1 LSAHPVAMAIQRA
14 AIARRIRPD
23 AVRSPSVQPGLGV
36 LSIAS
41 SGEAL
46 VVGSRALMLKEKISV
61 AIAEQAIAEIEAHGR
76 EVLLVAVAGKLVG
89 VLGLQD
95 GLRPGARAA
104 VQHLLDAQVE
114 PVLISGDSRE
124 TCEAIGRALDID
136 HIRPEIPLGD
146 RAVEIERLGQ
156 GGMTVAVLGH
166 PRTDE
171 AALAAAHVAVA
182 MLAQGG
188 ASGEWGV
195 MLASDD
201 VRDGALAISLARR
214 TKHEARTGL
223 IMALAPGIALALAVV
238 FGLLPP
244 AYAPLAALV
253 GAAASALHARATDLT
268 RTATSQPAKSSDFFR
283 PTDASLLDKVH

>member
-1 LSAHPVAMAIQRA
+1 
-14 AIARRIRPD
+14 
-23 AVRSPSVQPGLGV
+23 
-36 LSIAS
+36 
-41 SGEAL
+41 
-46 VVGSRALMLKEKISV
+46 MLKEKISV
-61 AIAEQAIAEIEAHGR
+61 AIAEQKIAEIEAHGR
-76 EVLLVAVAGKLVG
+76 EVLLVALSGKLVG

-146 RAVEIERLGQ
+146 RAVEVERLGQ
-156 GGMTVAVLGH
+156 GGLTVAVLGH

-171 AALAAAHVAVA
+171 AALSAAQVSVA
-182 MLAQGG
+182 MPAQGG

-195 MLASDD
+195 MVASDD

-214 TKHEARTGL
+214 TKNEARTGL
-223 IMALAPGIALALAVV
+223 ILAMAPGTFLSLAVA

-244 AYAPLAALV
+244 AYAPLAALL
-253 GAAASALHARATDLT
+253 GASAAALHARATDLT
-268 RTATSQPAKSSDFFR
+268 RTATSQVMKSTDVFR
-283 PTDASLLDKVH
+283 PADASLVGKVH

>member
-1 LSAHPVAMAIQRA
+1 MG
-14 AIARRIRPD
+14 AR
-23 AVRSPSVQPGLGV
+23 SC
-36 LSIAS
+36 S
-41 SGEAL
+41 SL
-46 VVGSRALMLKEKISV
+46 
-61 AIAEQAIAEIEAHGR
+61 
-76 EVLLVAVAGKLVG
+76 AGKLVG

-136 HIRPEIPLGD
+136 HIRPEIPLAE

-156 GGMTVAVLGH
+156 GGLTVAVLGH

-171 AALAAAHVAVA
+171 AALSAAQVAVA
-182 MLAQGG
+182 MPAQGG

-214 TKHEARTGL
+214 TKNEARIGL
-223 IMALAPGIALALAVV
+223 IMAIAPGILLALAVA
-238 FGLLPP
+238 FRLLPP
-244 AYAPLAALV
+244 AYAPLAALF
-253 GAAASALHARATDLT
+253 GAAAAALHARATDLT
-268 RTATSQPAKSSDFFR
+268 RTATSQAAKSGDFFR
-283 PTDASLLDKVH
+283 PADASPPDKVH